1 MIKSTISRVLAGLL
15 LVPMFAFVGA
25 TAVSP
30 VTYAEV
36 GDDCTTDTL
45 DLVSGSNCAQGNG
58 QGNNLMGVFRTVVN
72 ILLFLVGAVAVIML
86 VIGGLRYVT
95 SNGDQNAVTG
105 AKNTIMY
112 AIIGIVVA
120 FLAYAAV
127 GFVTSQLQAGTSD
140 DSKVE
145 TSAVVAPLV

>member
-1 MIKSTISRVLAGLL
+1 MIKNKIHRVIGALLALPL
-15 LVPMFAFVGA
+15 LVLGVVAVPSTALAETINCSTTQLTLENGA
-25 TAVSP
+25 KCAKGTSQDAS
-30 VTYAEV
+30 
-36 GDDCTTDTL
+36 
-45 DLVSGSNCAQGNG
+45 LVN
-58 QGNNLMGVFRTVVN
+58 VFSTVVN

-105 AKNTIMY
+105 AKNTILY

-127 GFVTSQLQAGTSD
+127 GFVTSQLQAGT
-140 DSKVE
+140 
-145 TSAVVAPLV
+145 TNTNTTR